1 MEATL
6 LLTALLLAAPIPRT
20 AAHGLHTGSGSA
32 ARYAAGV
39 APASHVAPPARA
51 TSVDGTAPDTSPP
64 SPFRGLR
71 WRLVGPFRGGRAD
84 AVTGDPVHP
93 NTFYFGAV
101 DGGVWKTTDGGQS
114 WKNVSDEAGIGGVGA
129 IAVAPSDPDVVYV
142 GGGESDPRED
152 MTYGQGMFRST
163 DAGRTW
169 TRVGLEDSRHIA
181 DIVVDP
187 DDANRVYVAA
197 LGHAFGPNAERG
209 VFRSTDGGATWKKV
223 LFLNDSTGAIDLAM
237 DPTNP
242 RVIYAAM
249 WKFERT
255 PWGFS
260 AGGGRSGLWKTT
272 DGGDHWTDLNDTEGF
287 PPGPIGRIGVSV
299 SGADPQRVY
308 ASIEAPDSTGG
319 IFRSDDGGRSWDR
332 VNADPQF
339 MVRPWY
345 FSGVSADPTDSD
357 GVWVL
362 NLGTYHSI
370 DGGHDFSRVRAPH
383 GDDHLLWIDPANP
396 DRMIEGN
403 DGGATI
409 SMDGGRTW
417 STQANQPTSQFYHV
431 ITDDR
436 FPYRIYGAQQDNS
449 TVSIVSRSD
458 HGAITTEDWHP
469 VGGGEAGYIA
479 PKPGSPDT
487 VFAGD
492 YMGTMTRWVKETG
505 QSRDV
510 SVWLNNWDGYA
521 AADVPY
527 RFQWTFPILF
537 SPNDPSTL
545 YTTAQYVFKS
555 TDEGQSWR
563 KISPD
568 LTRHDPATMGP
579 VGGEITRDM
588 TGTEWYATIF
598 AFAESPV
605 KAGVLWAGSDDGLVH
620 VSTDDGATWTDV
632 TPRGLPEFAR
642 ISIIEPSHF
651 DAGTAYL
658 AANHYQQ
665 DDFHPYLYRTTDYG
679 RSWTRIDA
687 GIPVG
692 AYTRTIRQDP
702 VTRGLL
708 FAGTETGVYVSL
720 DDGAHWRSLQL
731 DLPTVSVRDLAIRD
745 GDLVA
750 ATHGRA
756 FWVLDDIRPLRRW
769 ASTQG
774 AAVTLFPP
782 DTSVRFAGYGG
793 GFFRP
798 RDAGQNP
805 PDGVIVDYAL
815 ASRPKGKVELAFLD
829 SAGTV
834 IRSFTSE
841 QEPPQRP
848 EFRSAAATAARDSVL
863 ARRERARIEG
873 LADSASFTPS
883 DSIVPDRAGLNRF
896 VWNLRYPDVRRIHG
910 IVNDEGTYDG
920 PLALP
925 GTYTVR
931 LTVDGKSYS
940 EPFTVKEDPRVRVTP
955 AELRAQFELATRV
968 RQAADTIAA
977 SVARIDALESRI
989 QGWKSAAA
997 HESYADRVDSAAAVA
1012 HDSLE
1017 AVRASLICIHCHA
1030 GESTLN
1036 YPIQLYN
1043 LLLTMNYMVQG
1054 AHAGPTE
1061 ADAKSFQ
1068 WLSDRLDAQLE
1079 RLRAVEQGP
1088 VAGLDALLRE
1098 AGAPY
1103 VGSSP

>member
-1 MEATL
+1 MNA
-6 LLTALLLAAPIPRT
+6 TALL
-20 AAHGLHTGSGSA
+20 SA
-32 ARYAAGV
+32 LVIAFPV
-39 APASHVAPPARA
+39 APATARIAPTGARLG
-51 TSVDGTAPDTSPP
+51 SGTVRPVRDMSADEAARDTASP
-64 SPFRGLR
+64 SPFRGLQ
-71 WRLVGPFRGGRAD
+71 WRLVGPFRGGRVD
-84 AVTGDPVHP
+84 AVTGDPEHR

-101 DGGVWKTTDGGQS
+101 DGGVWKTTDAGRS
-114 WKNVSDEAGIGGVGA
+114 WRNVSDDARIGGVGA
-129 IAVAPSDPDVVYV
+129 IAVAPSDANVVYV

-152 MTYGQGMFRST
+152 ITYGQGMFRST

-169 TRVGLEDSRHIA
+169 TSIGLRDTRHIA

-187 DDANRVYVAA
+187 RDPDRVYVAA

-209 VFRSTDGGATWKKV
+209 VFRSTDGGATWQKV

-237 DPTNP
+237 DPSNP
-242 RVIYAAM
+242 RVLYAAM
-249 WKFERT
+249 WKFERM

-260 AGGGRSGLWKTT
+260 AGGGRSGLWKST
-272 DGGDHWTDLNDTEGF
+272 DGGDHWTDLSNTEGF
-287 PPGPIGRIGVSV
+287 PAGPIGRIGVSV

-319 IFRSDDGGRSWDR
+319 IFRSDDGGQSWRR
-332 VNADPQF
+332 VNAEQRF

-345 FSGVSADPTDSD
+345 FSGVTADPANAD

-370 DGGHDFSRVRAPH
+370 DGGHGFSRIRAPH
-383 GDDHLLWIDPANP
+383 GDDHILWIDPEDP

-409 SMDGGRTW
+409 SMDGGHTW
-417 STQANQPTSQFYHV
+417 STQDNQPTAQFYHV
-431 ITDDR
+431 ITDNQY
-436 FPYRIYGAQQDNS
+436 PYRIYGAQQDNS
-449 TVSIVSRSD
+449 SVSIVSRSD
-458 HGAITTEDWHP
+458 RGAITTADWYS

-487 VFAGD
+487 VFAGN
-492 YMGTMTRWVKETG
+492 YMGTLTRWVKATG

-510 SVWLNNWDGYA
+510 SVWMNNWDGYPA
-521 AADVPY
+521 AEVPY

-537 SPNDPSTL
+537 SPHDRNTL

-555 TDEGQSWR
+555 TDDGQSWQ

-568 LTRHDPATMGP
+568 LTRHDPKTMGP
-579 VGGEITRDM
+579 VGGDITRDM

-620 VSTDDGATWTDV
+620 VSTDDGTTWKDV
-632 TPRGLPEFAR
+632 TPKGLPEFAR
-642 ISIIEPSHF
+642 ISIIEPSHY

-665 DDFHPYLYRTTDYG
+665 DDFRPYLYKTTDYG
-679 RSWTRIDA
+679 HSWTRIDT

-692 AYTRTIRQDP
+692 AYTRTIREDP

-708 FAGTETGVYVSL
+708 FAGTETGVYVSM

-731 DLPTVSVRDLAIRD
+731 NLPTASVRDLAIHD
-745 GDLVA
+745 GDLIA

-769 ASTQG
+769 ASTRS
-774 AAVTLFPP
+774 ASATLFAPR
-782 DTSVRFAGYGG
+782 TTIRFAGYGG
-793 GFFRP
+793 GFRP
-798 RDAGQNP
+798 SSAGQNP

-815 ASRPKGKVELAFLD
+815 ASRPKGAVKLEFLD
-829 SAGTV
+829 SAGAV

-841 QEPPQRP
+841 RRPPARP
-848 EFRSAAATAARDSVL
+848 TFRSAAATAARDSVL
-863 ARRERARIEG
+863 AARQRARIEG
-873 LADSASFTPS
+873 LADSTSFAPS
-883 DSIVPDRAGLNRF
+883 DSIVSKRAGLNRF
-896 VWNLRYPDVRRIHG
+896 VWNLRYPGVHPIAG
-910 IVNDEGTYDG
+910 IVNDEGTYEG

-931 LTVDGKSYS
+931 LTVDGRSYAQR
-940 EPFTVKEDPRVRVTP
+940 FTVKEDPRVRVSSD
-955 AELRAQFELATRV
+955 ALRAQFSLAMRV
-968 RQAADTIAA
+968 RQAVDTIAA
-977 SVARIDALESRI
+977 TVAHIDALERRI
-989 QGWKSAAA
+989 ADWRRAAA
-997 HESYADRVDSAAAVA
+997 DKPYEGRVDSAAAVA

-1017 AVRASLICIHCHA
+1017 AVRTSLVCIHCHA

-1043 LLLTMNYMVQG
+1043 MLLTMNYMVQG
-1054 AHAGPTE
+1054 AHARPTD
-1061 ADAKSFQ
+1061 ADVSSFKM
-1068 WLSDRLDAQLE
+1068 LSGKLETRLE
-1079 RLRAVEQGP
+1079 RMRAVEQGP
-1088 VAGLDALLRE
+1088 VARIERLLRR
-1098 AGAPY
+1098 
-1103 VGSSP
+1103 VGES

>member
-1 MEATL
+1 MKAPA
-6 LLTALLLAAPIPRT
+6 LLTALVLAAPITP
-20 AAHGLHTGSGSA
+20 A
-32 ARYAAGV
+32 AAGL
-39 APASHVAPPARA
+39 APAGAHSTTHLVPGTPLPARA
-51 TSVDGTAPDTSPP
+51 TSQRYAAGDTAAP
-64 SPFRGLR
+64 SPFRGLE
-71 WRLVGPFRGGRAD
+71 WRLVGPFRGGRVD
-84 AVTGDPVHP
+84 AVTGDPKDP
-93 NTFYFGAV
+93 NTFYFGGV
-101 DGGVWKTTDGGQS
+101 DGGVWKTTDAGRS
-114 WKNVSDEAGIGGVGA
+114 WRNTSDKAGIGSVGA
-129 IAVAPSDPDVVYV
+129 IAVAPSDPNVVYV

-152 MTYGQGMFRST
+152 ITYGQGMFRST
-163 DAGRTW
+163 DAGRMW
-169 TRVGLEDSRHIA
+169 TPVGLEDTRHIA

-187 DDANRVYVAA
+187 NDPNRVYVAA

-237 DPTNP
+237 DPSNP
-242 RVIYAAM
+242 RVLYAAM
-249 WKFERT
+249 WKFERM

-272 DGGDHWTDLNDTEGF
+272 DGGDHWTDLSNTEGF

-319 IFRSDDGGRSWDR
+319 IFRSDDGGRSWHR
-332 VNADPQF
+332 VNAEQQF

-345 FSGVSADPTDSD
+345 FSGVTADPVNAD

-362 NLGTYHSI
+362 NLGTYHST
-370 DGGHDFSRVRAPH
+370 DGGHAFARVSAPH
-383 GDDHLLWIDPANP
+383 GDDHILWIDPKNP
-396 DRMIEGN
+396 ERMIEGN

-409 SMDGGRTW
+409 SMDGGHTW
-417 STQANQPTSQFYHV
+417 STQGNQPTAQFYHV
-431 ITDDR
+431 ITDNQY
-436 FPYRIYGAQQDNS
+436 PYRIYGAQQDNT
-449 TVSIVSRSD
+449 TVGILSRSD
-458 HGAITTEDWHP
+458 NGAITTADWYD

-487 VFAGD
+487 VFAGN
-492 YMGTMTRWVKETG
+492 YMGTLTRWVKETG

-537 SPNDPSTL
+537 SPDDPNTL

-555 TDEGQSWR
+555 TDDGQTWQ

-620 VSTDDGATWTDV
+620 VSTDDGTTWTNV
-632 TPRGLPEFAR
+632 TPKGLPEFAR
-642 ISIIEPSHF
+642 ISIIEPSHY
-651 DAGTAYL
+651 DPGTAYL

-665 DDFHPYLYRTTDYG
+665 DDLHPYLYRTTDYG

-692 AYTRTIRQDP
+692 AYTRTIREDP

-708 FAGTETGVYVSL
+708 FAGTETGVYVSM

-731 DLPTVSVRDLAIRD
+731 NLPTVSVRDLAIHD
-745 GDLVA
+745 GDLMA

-756 FWVLDDIRPLRRW
+756 FWALDDIRPLRRW
-769 ASTQG
+769 ASTQNKPI
-774 AAVTLFPP
+774 TLFPP
-782 DTSVRFAGYGG
+782 RTAIRFAGFGG

-798 RDAGQNP
+798 SAAGQNP

-815 ASRPKGKVELAFLD
+815 ASRPAGDVKLEFLD

-834 IRSFTSE
+834 IRSFTSKE
-841 QEPPQRP
+841 GQPARP
-848 EFRSAAATAARDSVL
+848 KFRSAAATAARDSVL
-863 ARRERARIEG
+863 DERARARIEG
-873 LADSASFTPS
+873 LADSASFTPA
-883 DSIVPDRAGLNRF
+883 DSIVPKRAGLNRF

-910 IVNDEGTYDG
+910 LLNDEGTYDG

-931 LTVDGKSYS
+931 LTVGDSSYS
-940 EPFTVKEDPRVRVTP
+940 QQFTVKEDPRVRVTP
-955 AELRAQFELATRV
+955 EALRAQFDLTVRV

-977 SVARIDALESRI
+977 TVARIDELEGRVAE
-989 QGWKSAAA
+989 WKRAAA
-997 HESYADRVDSAAAVA
+997 HQSWAARVDSAAAVA

-1030 GESTLN
+1030 GESSLN

-1043 LLLTMNYMVQG
+1043 MLLTMNYMVQG
-1054 AHAGPTE
+1054 AHAAPTD
-1061 ADAKSFQ
+1061 ADQKAFQ
-1068 WLSDRLDAQLE
+1068 TLSGQLDTQLE
-1079 RLRAVEQGP
+1079 RMRTVEQGP
-1088 VAGLDALLRE
+1088 VARLEALLRQV
-1098 AGAPY
+1098 GASY
-1103 VGSSP
+1103 TGVSS